1 VLFRSRLPSGSPEHK
16 RWLDARLVPVA
27 LLAASAA
34 LLIAAAG
41 ASANPSIREKR
52 AQAAAV
58 LAQVRQLDEQVGDA
72 AERWN
77 GANYR
82 LGEIQLQLDTT
93 RRYLR
98 FARKQVKISQA
109 RISAR
114 VRQLYIEGEPAS
126 PVEVIL
132 GARSLHEILDLLDAN
147 SRLAAQDQRIA
158 IRVETHRKTVA
169 GRARQ
174 LTVAQAEQAEV
185 VRQRAA
191 ERAAIEARLAERER
205 LLASVQDEV
214 RRLEAEERRR
224 QQEARRR
231 ALAELARQRRAAEAA
246 ALARQQT
253 AANASE
259 QSVLEPL
266 STPTPIAPALPPD
279 ASKSAQVV
287 AIAMQYLGI
296 PYRWGAASPSDGF
309 DCSGLTMYVFAQV
322 GVTLPHYAAA
332 QYGLGVPVSQD
343 DLQPGD
349 LVFFRGLGH
358 MGMYIGGGNFIHAPH
373 TGDVVKISSLSE
385 SYYVATWVGARRVL

>member
-1 VLFRSRLPSGSPEHK
+1 VRFRSRLPSGSPEHK
-16 RWLDARLVPVA
+16 RWLDAKLVSIA
-27 LLAASAA
+27 LLAASSA

-82 LGEIQLQLDTT
+82 LGQIQKQLDTT
-93 RRYLR
+93 RRYLV
-98 FARKQVKISQA
+98 FARKQVRISQA
-109 RISAR
+109 RVRAR

-126 PVEVIL
+126 PVEVLL

-158 IRVETHRKTVA
+158 ARLGKYRKTVA
-169 GRARQ
+169 DRARQ
-174 LTVAQAEQAEV
+174 LTVARTDQATV
-185 VRQRAA
+185 VRRRAG

-253 AANASE
+253 VANASE
-259 QSVLEPL
+259 QSALEPM